1 MAVAQN
7 IQRMFE
13 AAVSDGS
20 TTTALHNQEQQILA
34 TAATGIAHTQPSVA
48 SDSNQSVQADISL
61 PASHH
66 PLATVDE
73 TSVRP
78 VGTHAVGS
86 RTVSPPLLVAQGSG
100 PPQADLSTADRNA
113 DTQAEGSSTSETA
126 ASRSYVAMKRPSQA
140 LASPAG
146 AVSTA
151 HQNVTCLTKES
162 ESLSEEVQEAVND
175 SRNYS
180 EESAVGHS
188 GESQPVV
195 RRLEF
200 ANDGSSSSSDSE
212 MGLGSETEQD
222 KSGQTLS
229 KATATSSSFEN
240 SSAKSQATAF
250 KLAKPLEKK
259 DSQTLRPLEQPS
271 GEPSREEGSAGTVTA
286 PNKPE
291 LTALGDSGS
300 DSESDEDETAHS
312 SSADKHRHEQIGD
325 RPPQVTTRAMA
336 RRNVRQASVM
346 SGIKTRLQLQGGKWK
361 ETKGKPPIRRGQTLT
376 SVGEMKSPV
385 GNRQESPEFEITE
398 EAIISADSSL
408 VVEEADLV
416 SKWAEQVI
424 VREENSMF
432 VPTEHN
438 GNHQLQPT
446 SVAPGQAKS
455 SDSKDAEIPNSS
467 GRSSDEDS
475 SHGLADK
482 KQKLSR
488 SVKRAN
494 RVPPS
499 SRRGSVRRSVNSTTK
514 SKPASK
520 AKLSTSPRKGKS
532 RNVRGRK
539 AKLKTQTGSSDIDT
553 ISTKVDGKTSAVSK
567 RARLPAI
574 RISPIPQL
582 SSFHS
587 TDAESSTGSGHI
599 AVSRKATRVQAVIA
613 ELSSSDWSSSDEEC
627 AAAAV
632 KEQVK
637 SRSSSKKVETQSR
650 SQTLKSS
657 HRSSYSNAK
666 GGTATKKPKQSH
678 SGSKT
683 NETHSQSTADRPGSS
698 KKQQIL
704 KVEVQKPSKQ
714 VTQKL
719 ATDKPAILAKQTGTD
734 DSSSSSSDS
743 DDEEEDIAPEV
754 HQPQADIMTTASIE
768 PSTAIN
774 DESKKRSTQPEPHT
788 GKSRGHVRPVQGQGS
803 ARQTVDSSL
812 SNNDDS
818 DSSDE
823 EIYRGVPNLLG
834 GETRDAQKDARVGS
848 TALPYKGSHVDSD
861 TSDSDSDTG
870 LKDRTQPDATTSRS
884 KDSVRATKPGG
895 VASSAAADSGHR
907 QEPNDVNNSTSF
919 GILSDKNPASEIPQ
933 VAIPDIGE
941 EITVLSPPSEKQKLN
956 SALESADSG
965 SERTSGS
972 RETGKG
978 DEIGRQTPL
987 GNQREKP
994 DSSESSEES
1003 SSEEEEA
1010 STPQRSSILK
1020 ATLGQSDRG
1029 NALAKSTP
1037 SGLSI
1042 LTSSKATLG
1051 RSDRGKA
1058 LAKSTPS
1065 GLSIL
1070 TSSKATLDRV
1080 YLLAKN
1086 TSSGLQRSSVATSPK
1101 STVEESDWGN
1111 VLTKSTPSVN
1121 VDRPLDPRSDQAPD
1135 DSDSR
1140 QSSDEKTH
1148 SQLTAPRSDI
1158 GVSRELPS
1166 LHGNVRKNSRDDAS
1180 SSSEELL
1187 ALETQS
1193 MEEGGDVTAVPD
1205 THPMEID
1212 CSQGENICC
1221 MACRDD

>member
-20 TTTALHNQEQQILA
+20 TTALHNQEQQILA
-34 TAATGIAHTQPSVA
+34 TAATSRAHTQPSVA

-61 PASHH
+61 PTSHH
-66 PLATVDE
+66 PLTTVNE
-73 TSVRP
+73 TSLRP
-78 VGTHAVGS
+78 VGTHAIGS

-100 PPQADLSTADRNA
+100 PPQADLTTADRNA
-113 DTQAEGSSTSETA
+113 DPQAEGFSTSETA

-140 LASPAG
+140 LASPAV

-162 ESLSEEVQEAVND
+162 ESQSEEVQEAAGD

-212 MGLGSETEQD
+212 MGLDSETEQG
-222 KSGQTLS
+222 KSGQTSS
-229 KATATSSSFEN
+229 KATATSSSFGN

-250 KLAKPLEKK
+250 KLAKPHEKK

-271 GEPSREEGSAGTVTA
+271 GKPSREEGSAGTVTA
-286 PNKPE
+286 PKKPE

-312 SSADKHRHEQIGD
+312 SSADKHRHEKIGD
-325 RPPQVTTRAMA
+325 RAPQVTTRAMA

-376 SVGEMKSPV
+376 SVGERKSPV

-398 EAIISADSSL
+398 EAIISADSLL
-408 VVEEADLV
+408 VVEEADLF
-416 SKWAEQVI
+416 SKWVEQDI

-432 VPTEHN
+432 VPTERN

-475 SHGLADK
+475 SHGLAEK

-520 AKLSTSPRKGKS
+520 AKLSTGPRKGKS
-532 RNVRGRK
+532 RNVCVRK
-539 AKLKTQTGSSDIDT
+539 TKLKTQTGSSDIDT
-553 ISTKVDGKTSAVSK
+553 ISTKVDGKMSAVSK
-567 RARLPAI
+567 RARPPAI

-599 AVSRKATRVQAVIA
+599 AASRKATRVQAVIP
-613 ELSSSDWSSSDEEC
+613 ELTSSDWSSSDEEC

-632 KEQVK
+632 EEQVK

-698 KKQQIL
+698 KKRLIL
-704 KVEVQKPSKQ
+704 QVEVQKPSKQ

-719 ATDKPAILAKQTGTD
+719 ATGKPATLAKQTSTD

-743 DDEEEDIAPEV
+743 DNEEEDITPEV
-754 HQPQADIMTTASIE
+754 HQPQADTKTTASIE

-788 GKSRGHVRPVQGQGS
+788 GKGRGHVRPVQGQGS
-803 ARQTVDSSL
+803 ARQTVNSSL
-812 SNNDDS
+812 SENNDS

-823 EIYRGVPNLLG
+823 EIYRGAPNLLG
-834 GETRDAQKDARVGS
+834 GETRDAQKDACVGS
-848 TALPYKGSHVDSD
+848 TKLPYKGSHVDSD
-861 TSDSDSDTG
+861 TSDSDTG
-870 LKDRTQPDATTSRS
+870 LKDRMQPDAATSRS

-895 VASSAAADSGHR
+895 VASSSAADSGHR

-919 GILSDKNPASEIPQ
+919 AILSDKNPAPETPQ

-956 SALESADSG
+956 SALESTDSG
-965 SERTSGS
+965 SERTNGS

-987 GNQREKP
+987 GDQREKP

-1010 STPQRSSILK
+1010 SAPQRSSILK
-1020 ATLGQSDRG
+1020 VTLGRSDRG
-1029 NALAKSTP
+1029 NALAKST
-1037 SGLSI
+1037 
-1042 LTSSKATLG
+1042 
-1051 RSDRGKA
+1051 R
-1058 LAKSTPS
+1058 S

-1080 YLLAKN
+1080 YLLAKS
-1086 TSSGLQRSSVATSPK
+1086 TSSGLQRSSIVTSSK
-1101 STVEESDWGN
+1101 STVEESDRGN
-1111 VLTKSTPSVN
+1111 VLTISTPSVN
-1121 VDRPLDPRSDQAPD
+1121 VDRPLDPRSDQAPV
-1135 DSDSR
+1135 DSDGR

-1148 SQLTAPRSDI
+1148 SQLTAPRS
-1158 GVSRELPS
+1158 ELPS

-1180 SSSEELL
+1180 SSSDELL

-1193 MEEGGDVTAVPD
+1193 MEEGGDVTTVPD

-1212 CSQGENICC
+1212 CSQGENIYC